1 MDTDEYRT
9 EVMRRR
15 AREIAYNLAS
25 DGGISDADIAECC
38 DLTMDEVHDI
48 VVEVAVNTRQQLQ
61 VIREKL
67 RIFEQPKCEV
77 EQLKAAFI
85 DIITIL
91 KKLICFRDIPKHE
104 RQVIDE
110 FVSYYEARELQAIM
124 RPLQRGLP
132 DYKLLS
138 NGADILN
145 EFYARIHV
153 SLLDV

>member
-1 MDTDEYRT
+1 MSMDDYRT
-9 EVMRRR
+9 EVMRKR

-38 DLTMDEVHDI
+38 DLTMEEVHDI

-61 VIREKL
+61 TVRERL
-67 RIFEQPKCEV
+67 RVFEQPKYEV

-91 KKLICFRDIPKHE
+91 KKLICFRDIPRQE

>member
-9 EVMRRR
+9 EVMRKR

-38 DLTMDEVHDI
+38 DLTMEEVHDI
-48 VVEVAVNTRQQLQ
+48 VVEAAVNTRQQLQ

-77 EQLKAAFI
+77 KQLKAAFI

-91 KKLICFRDIPKHE
+91 KKLICFRDIPRQE
-104 RQVIDE
+104 RQVIDDE
-110 FVSYYEARELQAIM
+110 IILA
-124 RPLQRGLP
+124 
-132 DYKLLS
+132 
-138 NGADILN
+138 ADN
-145 EFYARIHV
+145 NQNF
-153 SLLDV
+153 

>member
-38 DLTMDEVHDI
+38 DLTMEAVHDI

-61 VIREKL
+61 TVREKL
-67 RIFEQPKCEV
+67 RIFEQPKCEL
-77 EQLKAAFI
+77 EQFQIAFI
-85 DIITIL
+85 DIIGIL
-91 KKLICFRDIPKHE
+91 KRLICFRDIPKQE

-110 FVSYYEARELQAIM
+110 FVSYYEARELRAIM

>member
-9 EVMRRR
+9 EVMRKR

-61 VIREKL
+61 VVREKL
-67 RIFEQPKCEV
+67 RIFEQPKCEL
-77 EQLKAAFI
+77 ERLQIAFI
-85 DIITIL
+85 DIIGIL
-91 KKLICFRDIPKHE
+91 KRLICFRDIHRQE

-110 FVSYYEARELQAIM
+110 FVSYYEARELRAIM

>member
-9 EVMRRR
+9 DAMRRR

-38 DLTMDEVHDI
+38 DLTMEEVHDI
-48 VVEVAVNTRQQLQ
+48 VVEAAVNTRQQLQ

-77 EQLKAAFI
+77 KQLKAAFI

-91 KKLICFRDIPKHE
+91 KKLICFRDIPRQE

-110 FVSYYEARELQAIM
+110 FVSYYEARELRAIM

>member
-38 DLTMDEVHDI
+38 DLTMEEVHDI

-61 VIREKL
+61 TVREKL
-67 RIFEQPKCEV
+67 RIFEQPKCEL
-77 EQLKAAFI
+77 EQLQIAFI
-85 DIITIL
+85 DIIGIL
-91 KKLICFRDIPKHE
+91 KRLICFRDIPKQE

-110 FVSYYEARELQAIM
+110 FVSYYEARELRAIM